1 MLELAR
7 LWMRCR
13 AELQMLR
20 PNPNG
25 MLQCYGKT
33 WRGSLQL
40 HVGRLVT
47 SYSRIRRGML
57 GALQQT
63 IDPPYLLPEGGAL
76 QHRNLGQLLISDTT
90 SRYTI

>member
-25 MLQCYGKT
+25 MLQCNGET

-40 HVGRLVT
+40 HVGRPVT

-57 GALQQT
+57 GALQQPL
-63 IDPPYLLPEGGAL
+63 IHLSFFRRGGSAA
-76 QHRNLGQLLISDTT
+76 S
-90 SRYTI
+90 

>member
-25 MLQCYGKT
+25 MLQCYGET
-33 WRGSLQL
+33 WRGFPPAARRASCHVLFADTAW
-40 HVGRLVT
+40 HVG
-47 SYSRIRRGML
+47 GF
-57 GALQQT
+57 AAT
-63 IDPPYLLPEGGAL
+63 IDPPFLLSEGAL
-76 QHRNLGQLLISDTT
+76 QHRNLGQLLISGTT